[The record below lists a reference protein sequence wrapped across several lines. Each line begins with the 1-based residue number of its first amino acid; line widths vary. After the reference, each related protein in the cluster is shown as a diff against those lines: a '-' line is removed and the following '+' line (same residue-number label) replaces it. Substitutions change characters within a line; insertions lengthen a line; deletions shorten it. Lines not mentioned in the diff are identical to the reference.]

1 MGGAAIRF
9 RSSTALIPKDGD
21 PPKGLRPDLD
31 QFELRSNL
39 INVEFQ
45 KWFEETMRV
54 KSFYVKERLLLSVQ
68 HSS

>member
-9 RSSTALIPKDGD
+9 RSSTVPPIESGELPKE
-21 PPKGLRPDLD
+21 LRPDLD
-31 QFELRSNL
+31 QFELCSNL

-54 KSFYVKERLLLSVQ
+54 KFFYVKERMLLSV
-68 HSS
+68 